1 MAGIVNQECSEC
13 QNGFGVNPVA
23 VITAITLRRVR
34 CVLCQ
39 VVFDGRRGMNARR
52 VIWLSGLAASLC
64 AAYVVAADQPLK
76 KHRRS
81 EILLAALTPDRRA
94 LDLHEEVAP
103 GTEKLYAEIE
113 SWIKELQPAQAVAQL
128 AKFFLGKPYVA
139 SSLDSGGSERL
150 WVDLTRFDCMLFV
163 EQLLA
168 LALSSDWQ
176 SFVVKMR
183 GMRYENGRVDYC
195 ARNHYFQAWA
205 ASAEDQ
211 GWVEDVTDRFPGYR
225 RRMLNLNYMSNHS
238 SLYAPLQRPS
248 VLSCI
253 EEKESR
259 LNVEQLYI
267 PNEGLH
273 KLSAYFRDGDLFA
286 IATSV
291 PGLDVTHMGVV
302 VLGAEGVSAIHA
314 VPGQGVIRSIPFADY
329 VRSVPD
335 SVGVVVLRPSSKR
348 DRIQEQPST

>member
-1 MAGIVNQECSEC
+1 
-13 QNGFGVNPVA
+13 
-23 VITAITLRRVR
+23 
-34 CVLCQ
+34 
-39 VVFDGRRGMNARR
+39 MNARR
-52 VIWLSGLAASLC
+52 VIWLSGMAASLC

-76 KHRRS
+76 KHRHS
-81 EILLAALTPDRRA
+81 EILPTALTSDRRA
-94 LDLHEEVAP
+94 FDLQEEVAP

-113 SWIKELQPAQAVAQL
+113 VWIQELQPAQAIAQL

-176 SFVVKMR
+176 SFVAKMR
-183 GMRYENGRVDYC
+183 GMRYENGQVDYC
-195 ARNHYFQAWA
+195 SRNHYFQAWA

-238 SLYAPLQRPS
+238 SLYFPLQRPS
-248 VLSCI
+248 VLRCI

-273 KLSAYFRDGDLFA
+273 EVSNYFRDGDLFA

-291 PGLDVTHMGVV
+291 PGLDVTHMGVI

-329 VRSVPD
+329 VRSVPG
-335 SVGVVVLRPSSKR
+335 SIGVVVLRPSSKR